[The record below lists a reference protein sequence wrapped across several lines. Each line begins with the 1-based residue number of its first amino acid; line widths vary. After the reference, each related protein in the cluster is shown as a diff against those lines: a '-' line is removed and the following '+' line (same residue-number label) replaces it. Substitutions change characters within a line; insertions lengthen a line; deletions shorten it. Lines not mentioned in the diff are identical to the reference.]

1 MPLILSPPPG
11 RKLAQS
17 ARCCHRTQIQFLVGI
32 FGCNSQGTLTES
44 SWQAHPMLGD
54 LFDFF
59 DWRVQAQ
66 KPTPSQADFLGG
78 EDLQRKIFSNFLPKE
93 IINFPK
99 KQLRRNFFF
108 VNFGLKRVKFLRG
121 PKKKTMRS
129 GPGGCPTNV
138 GKREGLQLKEFEASR
153 PGAFWKGFSAHL
165 QAHLP
170 PPAKYQSAQ

>member
-44 SWQAHPMLGD
+44 SWQAHSMLGD

-59 DWRVQAQ
+59 NWRVQAQ

-78 EDLQRKIFSNFLPKE
+78 EDLQRKIFSNFLTKKKTAQR
-93 IINFPK
+93 NHKFSKK

-108 VNFGLKRVKFLRG
+108 VNLGLKRVKFLRG
-121 PKKKTMRS
+121 PKKTDAKWDVPQMLES
-129 GPGGCPTNV
+129 GKVCN
-138 GKREGLQLKEFEASR
+138 
-153 PGAFWKGFSAHL
+153 
-165 QAHLP
+165 
-170 PPAKYQSAQ
+170 